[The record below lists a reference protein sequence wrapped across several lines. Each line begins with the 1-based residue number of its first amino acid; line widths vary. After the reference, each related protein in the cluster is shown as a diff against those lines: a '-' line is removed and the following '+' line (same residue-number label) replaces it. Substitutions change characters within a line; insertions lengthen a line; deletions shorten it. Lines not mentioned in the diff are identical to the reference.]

1 MKRKT
6 KFKRIHELEDV
17 LAARENERVSKSVAD
32 LTAVIASPEESADCV
47 NLARYI
53 HNAKRKDEKK

>member
-6 KFKRIHELEDV
+6 KFKRIHELEAV
-17 LAARENERVSKSVAD
+17 LASQTHKKVTKSGAG
-32 LTAVIASPEESADCV
+32 LIAAIAKPAEGPDCV

-53 HNAKRKDEKK
+53 HNAKYEESDK

>member
-6 KFKRIHELEDV
+6 KFKRIHELEAV
-17 LAARENERVSKSVAD
+17 LASHTDKKVAKPGAE
-32 LTAVIASPEESADCV
+32 LIAAIANPEEGPDCV

-53 HNAKRKDEKK
+53 HNAKYEES